1 MAAEA
6 LRTIEGSPAPRVG
19 CSRWSREE
27 AGGRVCASQGPS
39 GANLEYLQRLH
50 QALGPRVD
58 AYRELIEADVI
69 RDPFL
74 GDRTAF
80 LRSLYGDDQSLKSLA
95 AERRRFLLGH
105 ADLKPAAPEPE

>member
-1 MAAEA
+1 MTQAPLAFA
-6 LRTIEGSPAPRVG
+6 DDPGTRPVIARILAVPAWR
-19 CSRWSREE
+19 
-27 AGGRVCASQGPS
+27 A
-39 GANLEYLQRLH
+39 EYLETLREIAEVQL
-50 QALGPRVD
+50 AWNTLGPRVD

-95 AERRRFLLGH
+95 AERRRFLLRH